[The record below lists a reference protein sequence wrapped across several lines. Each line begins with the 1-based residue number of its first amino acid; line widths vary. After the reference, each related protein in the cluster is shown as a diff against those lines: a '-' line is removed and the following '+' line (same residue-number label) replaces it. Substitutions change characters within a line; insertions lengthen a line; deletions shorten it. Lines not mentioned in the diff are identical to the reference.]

1 MERKEYIMSKQM
13 LRSGT
18 SIGAN
23 ITEGVYAQSEADF
36 ISKMSIAQKEAH
48 ETEYW
53 LELLCE
59 SGYIT
64 EEQYN
69 SIAIEVKEVQKMLA
83 STIMT
88 MKAKLNAL
96 ANKL

>member
-36 ISKMSIAQKEAH
+36 VSKMSIAQKEAH

-64 EEQYN
+64 EEQYS

-83 STIMT
+83 STVMT

>member
-64 EEQYN
+64 KEQYS